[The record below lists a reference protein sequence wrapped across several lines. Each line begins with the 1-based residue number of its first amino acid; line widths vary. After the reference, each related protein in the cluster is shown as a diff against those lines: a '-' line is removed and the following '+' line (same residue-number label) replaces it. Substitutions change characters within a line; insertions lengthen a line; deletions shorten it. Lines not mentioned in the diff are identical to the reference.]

1 MLKQIINC
9 FNNIIMKKILLVE
22 DTESFVKSINEIL
35 SVDYEILNAINGF
48 EALKQIENDRP
59 DLILLDLNL
68 NGMNGIEFLKNLNEK
83 YGQGSIPVLVTTN
96 MSDDDKIA
104 EAVVLGVRGYVV
116 KSDSSLDSI
125 KSQVDSILV

>member
-1 MLKQIINC
+1 
-9 FNNIIMKKILLVE
+9 MKKILLVE

-35 SVDYEILNAINGF
+35 SSDYEVLNAINGA
-48 EALKQIENDRP
+48 EALKVLENDKP

-68 NGMNGIEFLKNLNEK
+68 SGMDGIEFLKNLNEK

-96 MSDDDKIA
+96 ITDDEKVS
-104 EAVVLGVRGYVV
+104 EAVVLGVRGYIL

-125 KSQVDSILV
+125 KNQVDSILA